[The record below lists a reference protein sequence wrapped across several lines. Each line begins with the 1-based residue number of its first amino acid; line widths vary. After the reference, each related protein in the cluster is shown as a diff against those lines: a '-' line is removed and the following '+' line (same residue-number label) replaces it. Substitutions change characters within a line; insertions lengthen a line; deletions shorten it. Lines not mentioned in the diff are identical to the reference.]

1 MHPRAGQQTFLPCLK
16 RRTSSQDLEV
26 YDKIEHLIDSNNEYS
41 FKDNVSEI
49 KWHKNCYSS
58 FTSEFHIKYATTSE
72 ERNSSKETSSL
83 KRLAFNWKELCMF
96 CGQKSYKK
104 DKTMYRVSTFDFC
117 KTLESRVKE
126 KEDDVLS
133 CRVGDFSKLMALEAR
148 YHFQCHKKYL
158 KKSVPTSSASSL
170 HDSAFDDLISKIK
183 PELEDGTVFD
193 MNQVFQMY

>member
-1 MHPRAGQQTFLPCLK
+1 
-16 RRTSSQDLEV
+16 
-26 YDKIEHLIDSNNEYS
+26 
-41 FKDNVSEI
+41 
-49 KWHKNCYSS
+49 
-58 FTSEFHIKYATTSE
+58 
-72 ERNSSKETSSL
+72 
-83 KRLAFNWKELCMF
+83 MF

-117 KTLESRVKE
+117 KTLDSRVKE

-148 YHFQCHKKYL
+148 YHSQCHKKYL

-193 MNQVFQMY
+193 MNQVFQMYQEFLGNYMSQEDDDAQKYTYQKLKIKLQTKAT